1 MKKDIWMDKE
11 LWSRIGDTAM
21 KLDKALKGITKPQ
34 PLNLENIDEEII
46 EELNKRQPHDLQ
58 TEIDIFKEII
68 KQRLKSAVEGLKDEL
83 EDFKDKNPSLDTW
96 VYSEILRMIDKWFKD
111 EMIKNEA

>member
-83 EDFKDKNPSLDTW
+83 EDFKDKNPSLDT
-96 VYSEILRMIDKWFKD
+96 
-111 EMIKNEA
+111 